1 MFGKSSSKVNQWLE
15 RRRPQSAYYP
25 SSSSSKLQISPDN
38 QDESCRNGSTAHS
51 NATLARRAF
60 SLQQH
65 GSGHSNRLASPSQNE
80 TNSGSNNNSHP
91 LSIPTRHTSKFYKL
105 DPELQARVDN
115 VLESDQL
122 KQLMDRLQQQKKN
135 QRQSQPPPA
144 VPPHYVC

>member
-25 SSSSSKLQISPDN
+25 SSSSSKLQISSDN
-38 QDESCRNGSTAHS
+38 QDESCKNGSTTHT
-51 NATLARRAF
+51 NATMARRAF

-65 GSGHSNRLASPSQNE
+65 GSNHSNRLASSSQNE
-80 TNSGSNNNSHP
+80 TSSNNNSHP

-122 KQLMDRLQQQKKN
+122 KQLMGRLQQKKT
-135 QRQSQPPPA
+135 QGQLQPPPA